1 MFELAANHLA
11 PGGRLVFNTFVAR
24 TVWWSTGPPGALRTG
39 VLEPLHL
46 GRGEPRV
53 LDLPLDL
60 VADDSV
66 HDYEEANL
74 PAGRGRPPAGTQA
87 GSRDRTSTTCPGT
100 VPERDAL
107 ARLSEARIG

>member
-1 MFELAANHLA
+1 M
-11 PGGRLVFNTFVAR
+11 
-24 TVWWSTGPPGALRTG
+24 
-39 VLEPLHL
+39 
-46 GRGEPRV
+46 

-74 PAGRGRPPAGTQA
+74 PAGRGHPPAGTQA
-87 GSRDRTSTTCPGT
+87 GWRAGPLRPAPGT